1 MTNLEKLLKIKNL
14 ISDPV
19 LIEYIE
25 TLINIEKEYID

>member
-1 MTNLEKLLKIKNL
+1 MNNLEKLLKIKNL

>member
-1 MTNLEKLLKIKNL
+1 MNNLEKLLKIKSQ

-25 TLINIEKEYID
+25 TLINIEKEYTE